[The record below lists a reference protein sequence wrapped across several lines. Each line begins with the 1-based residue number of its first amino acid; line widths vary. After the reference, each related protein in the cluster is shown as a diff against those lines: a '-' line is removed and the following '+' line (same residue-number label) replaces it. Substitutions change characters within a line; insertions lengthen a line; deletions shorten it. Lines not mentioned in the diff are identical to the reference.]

1 MIKTDRQEIEPNK
14 TGVNQGYSDA
24 GYAQLW
30 SLKGLVVL
38 IMGNSV
44 QEHKNGARWL
54 WAANWANG
62 ERINAPVTELEPY
75 EEPKPSML
83 EVVRQVEKWAHEGN
97 GDAMWWLGDFY
108 EFGSRATGAN
118 GGKALA
124 YYLGAIRCEAGCYD
138 LDTVGRVLQDGMDL
152 FRAGHPEGVEDKT
165 PNDTRAFLVKFRE
178 FRAIDTE
185 RKIYYP
191 DTNNWQECVAI
202 AEALL

>member
-1 MIKTDRQEIEPNK
+1 MTKIERQEIDSAP
-14 TGVNQGYSDA
+14 

-30 SLKGLVVL
+30 HHKGKIVL

-44 QEHKNGARWL
+44 QERKDGTRWL
-54 WAANWANG
+54 WAANWNTG
-62 ERINAPVTELEPY
+62 ERINTPVTELEPY
-75 EEPKPSML
+75 EGSKPSML
-83 EVVRQVEKWAHEGN
+83 EVVHQVERWAHEGN

-108 EFGSRATGAN
+108 EFGSRVTGAN

-124 YYLGAIRCEAGCYD
+124 YYLGAIRCEPEWYER
-138 LDTVGRVLQDGMDL
+138 DTVDRVLQDGMDL

-165 PNDTRAFLVKFRE
+165 PTDTRAFLAKFRE

-191 DTNNWQECVAI
+191 DTEDWLECIAI
-202 AEALL
+202 AEALQ